1 MLNETEGL
9 LPEILSGISSLEW
22 LAPVIIALATG
33 ILWYFR
39 DEILSFINKI
49 KYPRKKFL
57 YKKAKKLQQ
66 SGFGIQNPHE
76 TTKEV
81 YKRKKSD
88 DEIEN
93 YLKDSKDVLII
104 GMPKAGKTRSAYQ
117 AIKSVLPEF
126 YVIRPPAEK
135 LSDFT
140 ILPPK
145 KNYLIFF
152 DDLNKFADVNFDFR
166 RFLDKFNGRSKRM
179 TVLSTCRSGDELDDF
194 KGKSMEFFRRF
205 EIVDLNNYLLSEAE
219 GEQLA
224 EDVGVEWKPEQFN
237 GTPGSVVLDDE
248 DMKERYKDLSDIQK
262 AILWTCKLLRS
273 ANIFTYKK
281 GLIKNVCAHIFE
293 TEIDETDWI
302 NSVNLLESNS
312 FITKPKRGFNN
323 INVYDSTLD
332 SVLYDYSPEDH
343 LPPLLALLVEL
354 EDAEHLFYLG
364 NSFDEKKD
372 YKNAERCYR
381 KSLEF
386 DPDYAEA
393 HNNLGVLLKYLGRCD
408 EAEEEYREA
417 IRIYPDYAEAHNNL
431 GNLLCDLE
439 QYGEAEKEHREAIR
453 IYPDFAI
460 AHYNLGILLDGLERY
475 DEAEEEYREAIRA
488 DPDLALAHYNLGILL
503 NGLERYDEAE
513 GEYREAIRA
522 DPDHALAHS

>member
-9 LPEILSGISSLEW
+9 LQEILSGISSIEW

-49 KYPRKKFL
+49 KYPRKEFL

-66 SGFGIQNPHE
+66 NNFGIQNPHE

-104 GMPKAGKTRSAYQ
+104 GMPKAGKTKSAYQ

-145 KNYLIFF
+145 KNHLLFF
-152 DDLNKFADVNFDFR
+152 DDVNKFADVDFDFR

-372 YKNAERCYR
+372 YKNAEKCYR

-393 HNNLGVLLKYLGRCD
+393 HNNLGVLLKYLG
-408 EAEEEYREA
+408 
-417 IRIYPDYAEAHNNL
+417 
-431 GNLLCDLE
+431 
-439 QYGEAEKEHREAIR
+439 
-453 IYPDFAI
+453 
-460 AHYNLGILLDGLERY
+460 RY

-513 GEYREAIRA
+513 KEHREAIRIYPYLA
-522 DPDHALAHS
+522 EAHANLGILFSRTKRPKDAKKEFEIAKELFENQGREEDVKKVEELLANT